1 MFLIS
6 KKASLYW
13 AGILLPLFFLI
24 TTRPIFGQEEADKP
38 TPKESL
44 SIKAPNPV
52 AYLHSVA
59 FKNTFDFGAPNGSAY
74 FLNIVPIIPMR
85 LGGWDVVHRPII
97 PIIDVS
103 GFTAGSPEIPVG
115 TPGDGAFGLG
125 DINYTAYLSPSK
137 EETVDWGIGPS
148 ITFPTATDD
157 QLGSDKWS
165 AGPAAAF
172 FYMRNPWVFTVQG
185 RQLWSFAGD
194 SNRPDVNQLV
204 LQPIIMYGLGN
215 NWALVT
221 DMVIVANWNADS
233 DNRWTVPLGGGIS
246 KFLMIGNQP
255 VLARIDA
262 YYNIEKPVGAPDWS
276 MNFVVR
282 LFFPR

>member
-6 KKASLYW
+6 KKVGLHC
-13 AGILLPLFFLI
+13 AGILLLWFLLVNAI
-24 TTRPIFGQEEADKP
+24 PALGQEGKSRP
-38 TPKESL
+38 TPKEAL

-59 FKNTFDFGAPNGSAY
+59 FKNTLDFGAPNGSAY

-85 LGGWDVVHRPII
+85 LGSWDMVNRPII
-97 PIIDVS
+97 PIIDVP

-115 TPGDGAFGLG
+115 VPGDGAFGLG

-172 FYMRNPWVFTVQG
+172 FYMRNPWVITVQG

-194 SNRPDVNQLV
+194 SNRPDVNQMV
-204 LQPIIMYGLGN
+204 IQPIIMYGLGN
-215 NWALVT
+215 NWALIT
-221 DMVIVANWNADS
+221 DMVIVANWKVDS
-233 DNRWTVPLGGGIS
+233 ENRWTVPLGGGFA
-246 KFLMIGNQP
+246 KFLTIGNQP
-255 VLARIDA
+255 LMARLDA
-262 YYNIEKPVGAPDWS
+262 YYNIEKPVGAPNWS
-276 MNFVVR
+276 MNFLIR
-282 LFFPR
+282 FFFPR

>member
-1 MFLIS
+1 MNLINKKVCLRCAKIFLFLILALNVGTAAANEE
-6 KKASLYW
+6 KK
-13 AGILLPLFFLI
+13 
-24 TTRPIFGQEEADKP
+24 RP
-38 TPKESL
+38 TPKEVL

-74 FLNIVPIIPMR
+74 FLNIVPIIPMTV
-85 LGGWDVVHRPII
+85 GGWDVVHRPII

-125 DINYTAYLSPSK
+125 DINYTAYMSPSK

-172 FYMRNPWVFTVQG
+172 FYMRNPWVFVIQG

-215 NWALVT
+215 NWALVS
-221 DMVIVANWNADS
+221 DMVIVANWNANS
-233 DNRWTVPLGGGIS
+233 DNRWTVPLGGGIA
-246 KFLMIGNQP
+246 KFLNIGNQP
-255 VLARIDA
+255 LMARLDA
-262 YYNIEKPVGAPDWS
+262 YYNIERPVGAPDWS
-276 MNFVVR
+276 MNFLIR
-282 LFFPR
+282 LFFPK